1 MPRRASITALALCF
15 FLLCALA
22 ACSQPSAAQPTATTA
37 PTTAATATPTQQ
49 ATALPTAT
57 NIPSG
62 WSVFAGD
69 HFTIAYPPTWTY
81 TTSPPQTGLQGMGVS
96 FSNGQ
101 QSGVI
106 TVIESYGYSPTD
118 AQSLCS
124 RGGTPV
130 TFDGLPMSYMV
141 GEGVHRNWTFVNHDQ
156 ISFDLDAFDAAQPQA
171 VQQADD
177 AVLATF
183 RPANPTPLCS

>member
-15 FLLCALA
+15 CLLCALA
-22 ACSQPSAAQPTATTA
+22 ACSQPSAAQPTATSA
-37 PTTAATATPTQQ
+37 PTVTATPTQQ

-57 NIPSG
+57 NIPAG

-96 FSNGQ
+96 FASGQ
-101 QSGVI
+101 QTGEI
-106 TVIESYGYSPTD
+106 TVIESYGYSPSQ
-118 AQSLCS
+118 AQSLCQP
-124 RGGTPV
+124 GGTPA
-130 TFDGLPMSYMV
+130 TLAGLPMSYMV
-141 GEGVHRNWTFVNHDQ
+141 GEGVHRNWSFVNHDQ
-156 ISFDLDAFDAAQPQA
+156 ISFVLDAFDAAQPQA